1 MLGSVGSW
9 TFLIYYGF
17 VSGGFYIIFCCIFLF
32 GLSFWLHRCF
42 SYIFCFSFC
51 LFDSEQI
58 LFVPFLL
65 LIFYLFLLFIIWVFL
80 CLVFLFYF
88 RSSFCSL
95 FLWFVFWF
103 FYLLGRRIVSVKLFK
118 VFFPIYFLEG
128 GGMFR
133 FVSLLFPIFLILW
146 INMLCIRFLFSR
158 NFVWEI
164 FNGFLVFFLF
174 MSD

>member
-65 LIFYLFLLFIIWVFL
+65 LIFYLFLLFIIWVFCVL
-80 CLVFLFYF
+80 FFYF
-88 RSSFCSL
+88 IFVVRFVVCSYDLFFGFFIFLGDAL
-95 FLWFVFWF
+95 FLLSCLRFSFQFIFWKEGECFV
-103 FYLLGRRIVSVKLFK
+103 LLV
-118 VFFPIYFLEG
+118 YY
-128 GGMFR
+128 FR
-133 FVSLLFPIFLILW
+133 FF
-146 INMLCIRFLFSR
+146 
-158 NFVWEI
+158 
-164 FNGFLVFFLF
+164 
-174 MSD
+174 

>member
-1 MLGSVGSW
+1 MGLFLGD
-9 TFLIYYGF
+9 FILFF
-17 VSGGFYIIFCCIFLF
+17 VV
-32 GLSFWLHRCF
+32 
-42 SYIFCFSFC
+42 SFC
-51 LFDSEQI
+51 LGCLFDFVDVLVIFFVFLSVFLI
-58 LFVPFLL
+58 RSRFFLFIFLL
-65 LIFYLFLLFIIWVFL
+65 LIFDLFLLFIIWVFL

-88 RSSFCSL
+88 RSSICSL